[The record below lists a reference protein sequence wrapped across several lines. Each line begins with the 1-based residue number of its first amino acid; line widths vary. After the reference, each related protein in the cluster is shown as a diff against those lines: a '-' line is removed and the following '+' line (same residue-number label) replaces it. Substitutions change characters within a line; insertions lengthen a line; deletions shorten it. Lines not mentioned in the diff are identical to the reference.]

1 MKKEHV
7 NVVRKISFVLLII
20 LFAVVIYFVY
30 PIIKDISTLEGRIVA
45 KEKLNNF
52 GILGS
57 LLIIVLEALK
67 VFVVM
72 LPGEPIE
79 ILSGMC
85 YGSFWGL
92 IVVYIG
98 IILSTFLISK
108 IVKKFG
114 VELVKEIV
122 PDEKYEKVDNII
134 KTYPERIENII
145 FILYFLPV
153 IPKDFLTY
161 IGSLLPISTKR
172 FLFISLVARFPA
184 VFSSTFVGSRI
195 LDGDVKSI
203 VLAYVV
209 TYSISLII
217 VGIYKYKKSKKSKR
231 EEKEEVKSSLK

>member
-7 NVVRKISFVLLII
+7 KVVRKISFILVILLFII
-20 LFAVVIYFVY
+20 IIYSIY
-30 PIIKDISTLEGRIVA
+30 PIFKNISTAEGRNVA
-45 KEKLNNF
+45 KESLSKF
-52 GILGS
+52 GIGGS
-57 LLIIVLEALK
+57 LIIIVLEALK

-85 YGSFWGL
+85 YGPVLGL
-92 IVVYIG
+92 LVVYIG
-98 IILSTFLISK
+98 IIISTILISK

-114 VELVKEIV
+114 IDLVKDIV
-122 PDEKYEKVDNII
+122 PEEKFNKVEEII

-145 FILYFLPV
+145 FILYFLPI

-161 IGSLLPISTKR
+161 IGSLLPISTKK

-184 VFSSTFVGSRI
+184 VFSSTFVGNKI
-195 LDGDVKSI
+195 LDGDIKSI
-203 VLAYVV
+203 VVTYII

-217 VGIYKYKKSKKSKR
+217 MVIYKYQKKKNSVK
-231 EEKEEVKSSLK
+231 EKNIRK